1 MKSKVFFKVIVALA
15 LFCATNT
22 SIAQDV
28 PDFYQENTNG
38 DTLYYKII
46 GDNEVRVFYTSE
58 DYDQYARLTGTLVIP
73 STVTNQGTTYT
84 VTTIGN
90 FGGTNYS
97 AVDFP
102 NTITNLEQGC
112 FSQCTTLTAVT
123 LPNSVFEIGQHA
135 FHGCTA
141 LATIALPNSV
151 WVIGDGAFGGDT
163 ALRSVTLPDSTSLVG
178 DVPFAGCTGLTQP
191 LYNST
196 HLMFFPQDY
205 SGEYTIPDGIHTVCG
220 GVFELCEG
228 LTAVHFPSSIEIIGR
243 GCFYQCTGL
252 TSVELPQR
260 LGVVMENLFWGCTS
274 LQNVNI
280 TSTVLMRIGS
290 CAFSGCS
297 SLASVTLP
305 NSNYEYSIYSD
316 AFSGCNLQSIVI
328 PASVSRLGNE
338 VFYGNNALT
347 SIIMKGSTPPTI
359 EEGTFVLNV
368 DGYGTTY
375 LDPVVTVPCGAEPAY
390 RANEYW
396 NRITTIE
403 EDCNSIED
411 LDALDAK
418 IYSNDRQIVVE
429 GAEQNT
435 VTLFD
440 INGRA
445 LATKQDEQSPL
456 HFDVPTSGAYLVK
469 IGDHPARKVV
479 VIR

>member
-1 MKSKVFFKVIVALA
+1 MNKKVLFMTIAAL
-15 LFCATNT
+15 LLMCAAKT
-22 SIAQDV
+22 STAQDV
-28 PDFYQENTNG
+28 PDFSVVNTNG

-84 VTTIGN
+84 VTAVGN
-90 FGGTNYS
+90 FGNTNYS
-97 AVDFP
+97 AVDIP
-102 NTITNLEQGC
+102 NTVTVLEQDC

-123 LPNSVFEIGQHA
+123 LPNSVFEIGQGA
-135 FHGCTA
+135 FYGCTA
-141 LATIALPNSV
+141 LATVILPNSV

-178 DVPFAGCTGLTQP
+178 DVPFAGCIGLTQP

-359 EEGTFVLNV
+359 EEGTFVLNESSE
-368 DGYGTTY
+368 GTTY
-375 LDPVVTVPCGAEPAY
+375 LDPVVTVPCGAEPTY

-411 LDALDAK
+411 LNALDAK
-418 IYSNDRQIVVE
+418 IYSNSGQIVVE
-429 GAEQNT
+429 GAEQNM
-435 VTLFD
+435 VTLID
-440 INGRA
+440 INGRI
-445 LATKQDEQSPL
+445 LATKQGCGTPL
-456 HFDVPTSGAYLVK
+456 RFDVLASGTYLVK
-469 IGDHPARKVV
+469 VGNHPAHRVV
-479 VIR
+479 VVR